1 MTELSQGP
9 LHGLRVLE
17 MGSLIAGPFCGQLMG
32 DLGAEVIKIEPPG
45 TGDPMRHWGHVL
57 KDGQS
62 YWWAVIARNKRSV
75 TINLRTEEGQSLVRD
90 LVAQSDILIENFRPG
105 TLEKWGLGWEQLS
118 TLNPHLVMVRV
129 SGYGQ
134 TGPYAHRASFGAI
147 GEAMGGL
154 RNLVGYPDRPPVRVG
169 LSIGDSLAATFA
181 ALGCLAALR
190 VRDTTGRGQ
199 VVDSSL
205 YEAVLAMT
213 ESLVAEYHGEEH
225 TRERSGATLPGVAP
239 SNVYPCADGYDI
251 LIAANQDTVFKR
263 LCAMMGQPELAEDSR
278 FRPHQARGA
287 NQSEIDAIVSDWTRA
302 QSASDALC
310 MLDDAGIPAGRIFT
324 PADMLADPH
333 FRARNAIVGID
344 TPGLGEVKM
353 QGVTP
358 RLSATPGGVRAA
370 APRLGEHTETVLSSL
385 VGLDRPRMDALA
397 YRGVI

>member
-1 MTELSQGP
+1 MTELAQGP

-32 DLGAEVIKIEPPG
+32 DMGAEVIKIEPPG
-45 TGDPMRHWGHVL
+45 TGDPMRQWGHVL
-57 KDGQS
+57 KDGHS
-62 YWWAVIARNKRSV
+62 YWWAVIARNKKSV
-75 TINLRTEEGQSLVRD
+75 TINLRTEEGQVLVRD

-118 TLNPHLVMVRV
+118 TLNPRLVMVRV

-134 TGPYAHRASFGAI
+134 TGPYAQRASFGAI

-181 ALGCLAALR
+181 TLGCLAALR
-190 VRDTTGRGQ
+190 VRDNTGRGQ

-213 ESLVAEYHGEEH
+213 ESLVAEYHGEGH
-225 TRERSGATLPGVAP
+225 ARERTGATLPGVAP
-239 SNVYPCADGYDI
+239 SNVYPCADGCDI

-263 LCAMMGQPELAEDSR
+263 LCAVMEQRELAEDPR
-278 FRPHQARGA
+278 FQTHQARGA
-287 NQSEIDAIVSDWTRA
+287 NQSEIDAIVSEWTRA
-302 QSASDALC
+302 QPASGALST
-310 MLDDAGIPAGRIFT
+310 LDDAGIPAGRIFT

-333 FRARNAIVGID
+333 FNARNAIVGID

-353 QGVTP
+353 QGVAP
-358 RLSATPGGVRAA
+358 HLSVTPGGVRAP
-370 APRLGEHTETVLSSL
+370 APRLGEHTETVLSGL
-385 VGLDRPRMDALA
+385 IGLDRPRLDALA
-397 YRGVI
+397 NRGVI